1 MRRSA
6 AWGDPHREMTTKWD
20 GLCNVYWPD
29 ELRGITIYYDTESMD
44 AGTADECT
52 VSVLY
57 VSQSEE

>member
-1 MRRSA
+1 
-6 AWGDPHREMTTKWD
+6 MTTKWD